1 MGGGGNITVH
11 RYKSTNKKI
20 YFPCTVRFLNSISI
34 ISELNKEFPA
44 I

>member
-1 MGGGGNITVH
+1 MKLAITEN
-11 RYKSTNKKI
+11 SGEKI
-20 YFPCTVRFLNSISI
+20 LARIKRVSI